1 MNVQLNGDQSD
12 TKEGAITLKANAD
25 LTGKENRLVKIINA
39 SGVAQFSLPAAV
51 SDLALF
57 VLMSG
62 DVAAND
68 NWGECPFSKENFRA
82 KLHGTCNPGDTLIL
96 SDPVASS
103 GVNAGAVEAL
113 AAQSAGTYFSPGVA
127 EEAGVDGQ
135 NVKIR
140 THARIIRVKTALT
153 SSQNSTAAAVDLP
166 TTEAL
171 ANALKASYNQL
182 QTDVANLF
190 AVV

>member
-12 TKEGAITLKANAD
+12 TKEGAINLPATAD
-25 LTGKENRLVKIINA
+25 LTGKENRLVKIVNSTGA
-39 SGVAQFSLPAAV
+39 KFALPAAV

-68 NWGECPFSKENFRA
+68 NWGESPYAKENFRV

-96 SDPVASS
+96 SDPAAS
-103 GVNAGAVEAL
+103 GGANAGAVEAL
-113 AAQSAGTYFSPGVA
+113 ASQAAGTYFSPGIA

-135 NVKIR
+135 NLK
-140 THARIIRVKTALT
+140 ARPHPRIVRIKTALT
-153 SSQNSTAAAVDLP
+153 SSQNATAAATDL
-166 TTEAL
+166 TTAEAL
-171 ANALKASYNQL
+171 ANALKANYNQL